1 MTIVN
6 DWSSISLKL
15 HLLMTL
21 ESSFTI
27 VTCFQHR
34 PLESISP
41 TNLCNIQWCQPIVN
55 GAKDAFSISPTI
67 LQKICYMFWAT
78 AFAPTPYFGTFLPNV
93 VAIKSIKNHLC
104 KSYPA
109 LAARM
114 LMKLT
119 PGLISRYH

>member
-1 MTIVN
+1 
-6 DWSSISLKL
+6 
-15 HLLMTL
+15 MTL

-27 VTCFQHR
+27 VTCLQHS

-67 LQKICYMFWAT
+67 LQKFCYMFWAT

-93 VAIKSIKNHLC
+93 VAIKSIKNYLR
-104 KSYPA
+104 KIYEIAPWSYFKVSLEVYQLRGPSLVA
-109 LAARM
+109 
-114 LMKLT
+114 
-119 PGLISRYH
+119 GEG